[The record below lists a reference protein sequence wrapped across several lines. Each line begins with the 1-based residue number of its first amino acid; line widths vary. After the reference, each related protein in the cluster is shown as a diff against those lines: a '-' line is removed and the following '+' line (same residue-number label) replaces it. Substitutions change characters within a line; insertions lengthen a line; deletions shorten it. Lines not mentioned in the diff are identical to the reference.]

1 MLRKRLIG
9 VVTVRQGLV
18 VQSMGYQKYLP
29 VGDPACVVE
38 NLDRW
43 GVDEIFIQVI
53 DRTGFGPD
61 FALLNILAHSGLS
74 TPVCYCGGI
83 RNEQDAIAVIQQGAD
98 RIAVDSLLHDDPDM
112 ARNIS
117 LRLGAQA
124 VVAVMPVINK
134 GNEITWYDYRN
145 KIAAVISDD
154 IKDLFSQKH
163 ISELMLIDSANEGK
177 RNSFSRTITDA
188 FEFLSTPMIL
198 FGGISEPAQHAELLA
213 DARVSATACGNFLN
227 YKEHMVQ
234 QIKQA
239 LNGVSVRQSQFQSG
253 DGLCL

>member
-18 VQSMGYQKYLP
+18 VQSIGYQKYLP
-29 VGDPACVVE
+29 VGDPVCIVE

-43 GVDEIFIQVI
+43 GVDEIFVQVI
-53 DRTGFGPD
+53 DRAGLGPD
-61 FALLNILAHSGLS
+61 LALLNKLAYSGLS

-83 RNEQDAIAVIQQGAD
+83 RNEQDAVAVIQQGAD

-134 GNEITWYDYRN
+134 GGEISWYDYRN
-145 KIAAVISDD
+145 KTSSFISDD
-154 IKDLFSQKH
+154 VKYLFSQKH

-177 RNSFSRTITDA
+177 RNSFNRTIADA
-188 FEFLSTPMIL
+188 FEFLGTPMIL
-198 FGGISEPAQHAELLA
+198 FGGISEPLQHAELLA